1 MKKLLLK
8 EKVLLTLSI
17 ASIFCLVLAGFVVY
31 FYVNKMLLSNKENE
45 ITISSIEQTHE
56 TDMNFENNKLF
67 IHMLSTR
74 TRVKEFLLNQTPAKN
89 KELTKIFTDY
99 TTSNKDYL
107 AIYLLDTKGVCLIS
121 TDPRFIGQDYS
132 FRDYFKNSIKGN
144 SFVDVA
150 IGKTSNQFGYYFS
163 DPVYNDN
170 GEIIGIMIAKVDE
183 NAINKPINR
192 SEIVKENTVML
203 VDQFGVVL
211 YSNDESRKLKSL
223 GFLNEGEKEEI
234 KQTNKFLD
242 KEIIPLQYDLVQKEI
257 RTYKSPVILSLYDKE
272 DKDKEIISLVKIRD
286 LPFYLVTEIRLETV
300 SAQVLNTVISL
311 IIIVLIVLIII
322 SLIIYFFII
331 YFIKPLDKFK
341 LFFTNISKGD
351 FSQEIKIDTQDEF
364 SDMALYTNKMS
375 KDLKDLYE
383 NLDNKVKE
391 QTNKINEKVKESE
404 NQNKAILNILED
416 VEGEKSKVEN
426 LANDLEKFK
435 LAVENAS
442 DLIVIT
448 DAEGVVIFGNNAVE
462 KITGYKP
469 EEALGKKAGVLW
481 KSPMPKSYYEN
492 LWDTIKV
499 HKRVFISEIRN
510 KRKSGDF
517 YTAIVSIS
525 PVFNSNGDIIYFV
538 AIERDITK
546 EKEVDKAKT
555 EFVSLASHQ
564 LRTPLSAIN
573 WYTEMLLAGDAG
585 AINEEQKKYLEE
597 VATGNKRM
605 VNLVDDL
612 LNVSRLDMG
621 TFIIESKPINLKDL
635 INSVLDESKSQ
646 IIKRGLVIE
655 DDIDENIGEF
665 SADEKLLRMIF
676 QNLLSNAIKY
686 TEIKGRV
693 KICIE
698 KKKKGDEFGHKK
710 LDEDSLVFFVED
722 SGMGIPIYQQD
733 KIFQKLFRADN
744 AKESETEGT
753 GLGLYVIKSIV
764 DKAGGEIWFK
774 SEENKGTT
782 FYVSFPISG
791 MKMKEVET
799 QVFI

>member
-1 MKKLLLK
+1 M
-8 EKVLLTLSI
+8 V
-17 ASIFCLVLAGFVVY
+17 
-31 FYVNKMLLSNKENE
+31 
-45 ITISSIEQTHE
+45 
-56 TDMNFENNKLF
+56 
-67 IHMLSTR
+67 
-74 TRVKEFLLNQTPAKN
+74 
-89 KELTKIFTDY
+89 
-99 TTSNKDYL
+99 
-107 AIYLLDTKGVCLIS
+107 
-121 TDPRFIGQDYS
+121 
-132 FRDYFKNSIKGN
+132 
-144 SFVDVA
+144 
-150 IGKTSNQFGYYFS
+150 
-163 DPVYNDN
+163 
-170 GEIIGIMIAKVDE
+170 AKVDE
-183 NAINKPINR
+183 NAFNYSLEN
-192 SEIVKENTVML
+192 SEIVKDNTIML
-203 VDQFGVVL
+203 VDKFGVVL
-211 YSNDESRKLKSL
+211 YSNDKSRKLKSL
-223 GFLNEGEKEEI
+223 GFLNEEEKAEI
-234 KQTNKFLD
+234 KQTDKFLD
-242 KEIIPLQYDLVQKEI
+242 KEITSLQYDLVQRGI
-257 RTYKSPVILSLYDKE
+257 REYKIPTVITMYDKE
-272 DKDKEIISLVKIRD
+272 DSDKEILSLIKVGD
-286 LPFYLVTEIRLETV
+286 LPFYLVTEIRLASV
-300 SAQVLNTVISL
+300 GSQVVGTVINLIFILLFVLL
-311 IIIVLIVLIII
+311 IISI
-322 SLIIYFFII
+322 IIYFSLNRFL
-331 YFIKPLDKFK
+331 KPLDKFK
-341 LFFTNISKGD
+341 LFFAGISKGNLG
-351 FSQEIKIDTQDEF
+351 QEVKIETEDEF
-364 SDMALYTNKMS
+364 ADMAMSMNKMS
-375 KDLKDLYE
+375 KDLKDLYS
-383 NLDNKVKE
+383 NLDEKVKEQTIKIDNKVKE
-391 QTNKINEKVKESE
+391 SE
-404 NQNKAILNILED
+404 DQNRAILNILED
-416 VEGEKSKVEN
+416 VEAEKTKIEN

-442 DLIVIT
+442 DQIVIT
-448 DAEGVVIFGNNAVE
+448 DPEGIVIFGNNAVE

-573 WYTEMLLAGDAG
+573 WYTEMLLAEDAG